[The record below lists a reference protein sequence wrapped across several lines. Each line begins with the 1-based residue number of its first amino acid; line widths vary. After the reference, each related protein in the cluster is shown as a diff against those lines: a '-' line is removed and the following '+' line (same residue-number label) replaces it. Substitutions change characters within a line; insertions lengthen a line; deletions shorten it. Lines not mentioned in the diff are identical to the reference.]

1 MADYPVIRAV
11 SESVRELLRE
21 HITLS
26 ADTGLADVPIELRSP
41 RELREDG
48 VARAVSLWLY
58 RVVRNPDLLNQ
69 PPGRVRPD
77 QFSRRPLP
85 LELHYLLTPI
95 AEASGD
101 EQFLLGRALQTLH
114 DHALLQGTDLRDAL
128 EGSEAELRLVLETL
142 NLEELTRVWQA
153 LQESY
158 QLSVSYLVQVVEID
172 SAHDPVRGS
181 LVFERHLDHRQ
192 ILAVK

>member
-1 MADYPVIRAV
+1 MADFPVIRAV
-11 SESVRELLRE
+11 SESLRELLRE

-26 ADTGLADVPIELRSP
+26 TDPGLVNVPIDLRSP

-58 RVVRNPDLLNQ
+58 RVVRNPDLLNLAPQ
-69 PPGRVRPD
+69 RVGPD
-77 QFSRRPLP
+77 QFTRRPLP

-101 EQFLLGRALQTLH
+101 EQFLMGRALQTLD
-114 DHALLQGTDLRDAL
+114 DHALLQGTELRDAL
-128 EGSEAELRLVLETL
+128 EGSDAEMRLVLETL

-172 SAHDPVRGS
+172 SAHEPVRGN

-192 ILAVK
+192 VLAVR